1 MLETTLFHKL
11 CQGLQLVKVSS
22 APGCKWTDGISSS
35 GRDGVAA
42 GQGRRGFF
50 KGNGLGKGLWAGQGR
65 KQAGLGGGGSEKA

>member
-1 MLETTLFHKL
+1 M
-11 CQGLQLVKVSS
+11 
-22 APGCKWTDGISSS
+22 
-35 GRDGVAA
+35 AA